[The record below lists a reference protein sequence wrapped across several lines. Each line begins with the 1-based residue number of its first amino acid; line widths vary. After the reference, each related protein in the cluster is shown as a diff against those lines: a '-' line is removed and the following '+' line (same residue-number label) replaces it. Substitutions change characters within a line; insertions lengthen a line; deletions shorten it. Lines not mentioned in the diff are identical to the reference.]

1 MALPQP
7 QGKQKEVV
15 ALPPEGHAVVL
26 GTAGSGKTTMGIHR
40 AAFVADERGDHG
52 GRTLLVTFNKTLV
65 TYLERLRPPELR
77 NVDVRNYHHFAR
89 GYLAQRGL
97 MSYNGICDNDQRDLL
112 IAQAIQ
118 SVAAR
123 RNGETLFRR
132 PLELFSA
139 EIRWINHHG
148 IETEAE
154 YVDAERIGRAQARLT
169 REQRPAMFDVFRE
182 YRELREA
189 NGKQYDWDDLAV
201 AVHREF
207 GLVDNG
213 RLYRHVVIDEGQD
226 FSPEMIRSLA
236 LAIPADGSLTMFADV
251 AQQIYGRRLSWSD
264 AGLQID
270 EPWRFE
276 KNYRNSPQIAAL
288 GLAIAD
294 MPYYAGEP
302 DMVAPAE
309 FAAEGPMP
317 VLVRFDSPA
326 DETAFVI
333 EQARRA
339 AESGSVAVLVRRHR
353 DERPYRTAFR
363 GGQRLHR
370 DMAVWNPNPGISYGT
385 FHGAKGLE
393 FDTVILPR
401 LSNEHLPDPVAVA
414 ALGEEEATAGDGRLL
429 YVGVTR
435 ARQGLIM
442 THSGELTRLM
452 PLNDGLWQEVRR

>member
-1 MALPQP
+1 MPSSWVPRAR
-7 QGKQKEVV
+7 
-15 ALPPEGHAVVL
+15 ARRRWRS
-26 GTAGSGKTTMGIHR
+26 TARRSSPTS
-40 AAFVADERGDHG
+40 AATHG

-65 TYLERLRPPELR
+65 TYLEHLRPPELR

-97 MSYNGICDNDQRDLL
+97 MSYNAICDNEQRDLL
-112 IAQAIQ
+112 IAQAMQ

-123 RNGETLFRR
+123 RNGEALFRR
-132 PLELFSA
+132 PLELFSE

-154 YVDAERIGRAQARLT
+154 YVDAERIGRAQARLR

-189 NGKQYDWDDLAV
+189 NGKDYDWDDLPV
-201 AVHREF
+201 AVHREL
-207 GLVDNG
+207 GLDGNG
-213 RLYRHVVIDEGQD
+213 RLYRHVVVDEGQD

-264 AGLQID
+264 AGLEID

-288 GLAIAD
+288 GLAIAA

-302 DMVAPAE
+302 DMVAPTE
-309 FAAEGPMP
+309 FAAEGPTP
-317 VLVRFDSPA
+317 VLVRFDLPA
-326 DETAFVI
+326 EETAFVI
-333 EQARRA
+333 AQARQA
-339 AESGSVAVLVRRHR
+339 AESGSVAVLVRRRR
-353 DERPYRTAFR
+353 DEAPYRAAFR
-363 GGQRLHR
+363 GGQHLHR
-370 DMAVWNPNPGISYGT
+370 DMAAWNPNPGISYGT

-401 LSNEHLPDPVAVA
+401 LAAGHLPDPAAVV

-442 THSGELTRLM
+442 TCSGELTKLM
-452 PLNDGLWQEVRR
+452 PENDGLWQETRR